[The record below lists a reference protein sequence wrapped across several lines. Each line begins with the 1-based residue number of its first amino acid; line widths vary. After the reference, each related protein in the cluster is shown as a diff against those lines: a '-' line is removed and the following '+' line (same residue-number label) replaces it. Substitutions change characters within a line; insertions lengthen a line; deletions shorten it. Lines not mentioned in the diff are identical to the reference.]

1 MHSPLMRWFFLGLSL
16 LVLVPGCAPG
26 RTLAPLAPQVALDPL
41 LDPASPEMTG
51 EAPAV
56 FKVLFETTAGDFV
69 VEVERALAPLGADRF
84 HRLVRAGYYDGAR
97 FFRVLPGFVVQF
109 GLSGVPERNQV
120 WRDATLSDDPVVAS
134 NVRGML
140 SYAMAGPDSRTVQVF
155 INLGNNARLDGDG
168 FAPFGRVSG
177 GMDVVER
184 LHAGYGEGAPRGEG
198 PLQSRIQEEG
208 EPYLAQEFPNL
219 DQIIRAWILHET
231 EVPLPAE
238 VDP

>member
-1 MHSPLMRWFFLGLSL
+1 MLGLIL
-16 LVLVPGCAPG
+16 LALVAGCAPS
-26 RTLAPLAPQVALDPL
+26 RTLPPVSAPVAIDPL
-41 LDPASPEMTG
+41 LDPESPEMTG
-51 EAPAV
+51 EAPAL

-84 HRLVRAGYYDGAR
+84 HRLVRAGYYDGTR

-109 GLSGVPERNQV
+109 GLSGVPERNRA
-120 WRDATLSDDPVVAS
+120 WRDASLPDDPVVAS
-134 NVRGML
+134 NVRGTL
-140 SYAMAGPDSRTVQVF
+140 SYAMAGPDTRTVQVF

-168 FAPFGRVSG
+168 FAPFGRVTG

-184 LHAGYGEGAPRGEG
+184 LHAGYGEGAPRGAG

-208 EPYLAQEFPNL
+208 EAYLAAEFANL
-219 DQIIRAWILHET
+219 DRIIRAWILHET
-231 EVPLPAE
+231 EGPPRDE